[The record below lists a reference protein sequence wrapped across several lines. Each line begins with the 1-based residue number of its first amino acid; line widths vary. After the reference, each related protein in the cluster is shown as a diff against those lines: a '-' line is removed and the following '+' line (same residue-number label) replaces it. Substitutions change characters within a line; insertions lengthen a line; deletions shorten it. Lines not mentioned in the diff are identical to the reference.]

1 MQIYQLSIENFRV
14 YSGNHKFL
22 FDNKKLI
29 IIRGLN
35 GHGKSSFFDAIEWCL
50 TGDIQRYVGS
60 AERQK
65 FNYIVHQSV
74 NDPDSAINSS
84 RNEAKVEIVFKKE
97 GNEEV
102 RIKRTYNAKKT
113 ISKPVEIDGKAYAI
127 KQGNQ
132 KISEML
138 MNKFLLTDGK
148 EGLKESLKSEFSTL
162 FSSTQFLSQDQ
173 LQDFISAK
181 KPQDRYL
188 VLEKVLGV
196 QKYGS
201 EFQQYLKQ
209 VKEVV
214 ESRRDSSTSSF
225 SVIDEQARL
234 KKSVVDTKEELLGKI
249 GEETEKTLHQKVE
262 NLLQQINELE
272 QGLTKLQSTS
282 ITEELQFEIV
292 GSRKELDAR
301 KDDCERM
308 LRLLDEAE
316 SLFSSSVSDYEQ
328 RLNKINTD
336 LNNLSIKLSENETGR
351 QKFIN
356 KQNDFKLLKGYRTK
370 YQETISIINN
380 IQTQQEEYF
389 KSRENVLKEPMIVE
403 AIQLHEGLDKF
414 KESYSAHL
422 NKNKWLYEYLHVL
435 ELEKNITIKQQTAD
449 QFIQD
454 INAKHT
460 LLGKKKEAINNL
472 SENIKHREQLL
483 EGYKNNT
490 IAQMIHTV
498 QCHLLEQSDEHTPCP
513 ICGTD
518 FQNPDT
524 LHTAIKL
531 QLEISNKQ
539 LNESEIALRDLHTEL
554 NVFKNDELLLINSVT
569 DMSRQHTELL
579 SRISKEETTISGD
592 KAKISLEIKKMNEEQ
607 AKAEKRT
614 VEEYLKKYEVAERLS
629 NVLKELDDAIRPLEA
644 EELLH
649 KNTLKDLRNLANKN
663 VKMLE
668 TTEISFNRRSRR
680 IDLYLLLHKAL
691 TERLKASNDELK
703 IQYSMLELQ
712 QNERASKLIEIQKYD
727 SNFNVEQRQ
736 MFKQEVANR
745 IERLKNW
752 DKDLAEISSRIE
764 AFLSHNQVMTMK
776 SELAELTR
784 DLGSQRKKVDYYNAI
799 LEQLKKLDIGHGNIQ
814 SELLDEYL
822 QQYSERIDDLF
833 MQISPHA
840 FYRHVHLVP
849 KKGELFVVVSDKKEA
864 GLSKLSPE
872 ELEKKFNASLTFSS
886 AQSNVLAVCIF
897 LALSLSQ
904 EWTPLKTIG
913 IDDPF
918 QNLDD
923 INVYSFLDVLS
934 RILLDKQV
942 IISTHDDKFANL
954 IRYKSSLENHQIA
967 EIWLESYSKDS
978 IKIQSECHK
987 ESVF

>member
-1 MQIYQLSIENFRV
+1 M
-14 YSGNHKFL
+14 
-22 FDNKKLI
+22 
-29 IIRGLN
+29 
-35 GHGKSSFFDAIEWCL
+35 
-50 TGDIQRYVGS
+50 
-60 AERQK
+60 
-65 FNYIVHQSV
+65 
-74 NDPDSAINSS
+74 
-84 RNEAKVEIVFKKE
+84 
-97 GNEEV
+97 
-102 RIKRTYNAKKT
+102 
-113 ISKPVEIDGKAYAI
+113 
-127 KQGNQ
+127 
-132 KISEML
+132 
-138 MNKFLLTDGK
+138 
-148 EGLKESLKSEFSTL
+148 
-162 FSSTQFLSQDQ
+162 
-173 LQDFISAK
+173 
-181 KPQDRYL
+181 
-188 VLEKVLGV
+188 
-196 QKYGS
+196 
-201 EFQQYLKQ
+201 
-209 VKEVV
+209 
-214 ESRRDSSTSSF
+214 
-225 SVIDEQARL
+225 
-234 KKSVVDTKEELLGKI
+234 
-249 GEETEKTLHQKVE
+249 
-262 NLLQQINELE
+262 
-272 QGLTKLQSTS
+272 
-282 ITEELQFEIV
+282 
-292 GSRKELDAR
+292 
-301 KDDCERM
+301 
-308 LRLLDEAE
+308 
-316 SLFSSSVSDYEQ
+316 
-328 RLNKINTD
+328 
-336 LNNLSIKLSENETGR
+336 
-351 QKFIN
+351 
-356 KQNDFKLLKGYRTK
+356 
-370 YQETISIINN
+370 
-380 IQTQQEEYF
+380 
-389 KSRENVLKEPMIVE
+389 E
-403 AIQLHEGLDKF
+403 AIQLHEGPDKF

-422 NKNKWLYEYLHVL
+422 NKNKWLYEYLHVMQ
-435 ELEKNITIKQQTAD
+435 LEKNIILKQQTAD
-449 QFIQD
+449 QLNQD

-460 LLGKKKEAINNL
+460 LLGAKKESINNL

-498 QCHLLEQSDEHTPCP
+498 QSHLLEQSDEHTPCP
-513 ICGTD
+513 LCGTD
-518 FQNPDT
+518 FQKPDT

-539 LNESEIALRDLHTEL
+539 LNESEIALRNLHTEL
-554 NVFKNDELLLINSVT
+554 NVLKNDELLLISSITN
-569 DMSRQHTELL
+569 MSRQHTELL
-579 SRISKEETTISGD
+579 SQISKEETTISGD
-592 KAKISLEIKKMNEEQ
+592 KAKIPLEIKKMNEEQ
-607 AKAEKRT
+607 AKVEKRAI
-614 VEEYLKKYEVAERLS
+614 EEYLKKYEVAERLS
-629 NVLKELDDAIRPLEA
+629 IALNQLDDVIRPLEA

-649 KNTLKDLRNLANKN
+649 KNTLQDLRNLANEN

-668 TTEISFNRRSRR
+668 ITEKSFNRRSRR

-691 TERLKASNDELK
+691 EERLKASNDELK
-703 IQYSMLELQ
+703 VQYSMLELQ
-712 QNERASKLIEIQKYD
+712 QNERASKLSEIQKHD

-736 MFKQEVANR
+736 IFKQEITNR

-764 AFLSHNQVMTMK
+764 AFLSQNEVMAMK

-784 DLGSQRKKVDYYNAI
+784 DLNNQRNKVDYYNNI

-849 KKGELFVVVSDKKEA
+849 KKGELFVVVSDKKEE